1 MGIDLPLIW
10 ASIIL
15 FGVAMYVFMDGFDL
29 GLGII
34 FPFLKTSEEKD
45 TLINSVAPVWDG
57 NETWLVLGGA
67 SLFGAFPLAYS
78 VILDA
83 LAIPLT
89 FMLLGLIFRGVAFE
103 FRFRAP
109 PKQRAF
115 WDKSFTGGSL
125 VATFFQGVTI
135 GSFISG
141 FNVVDRQFAG
151 GYFDWFSFFPLFCG
165 LGLIV
170 AYALLGSTWLIM
182 RTEGSLQAKMKRAA
196 SYLVILFLII
206 LMIISIITPVLH
218 QQIANRWFSLPNLY
232 LLSLVPILVLLSSYG
247 IWKACHKDT
256 HSLPFTLSLFLII
269 LGLFGFVISVWPYV
283 IPPSITIWEASSPI
297 PSQLFALI
305 GTLFILPIILMY
317 TAWTYYVFRGKVKA
331 DEGYHH

>member
-1 MGIDLPLIW
+1 MGIDLSLIW

-15 FGVAMYVFMDGFDL
+15 FGVTMYVVMDGFDL

-34 FPFLKTSEEKD
+34 FPFIKTAEEKD
-45 TLINSVAPVWDG
+45 TLINTIAPVWDG

-67 SLFGAFPLAYS
+67 ALFAAFPLAYS

-103 FRFRAP
+103 FRFRAI
-109 PKQRAF
+109 PKQRPF
-115 WDKSFTGGSL
+115 WDKAFVCGSI
-125 VATFFQGVTI
+125 VATFCQGVTI

-141 FNVVDRQFAG
+141 FPVVDRQFAG

-165 LGLIV
+165 VGLIA

-182 RTEGSLQAKMKRAA
+182 RTEGHLQAKMKQVT
-196 SYLVILFLII
+196 SYLVIIFFII
-206 LMIISIITPVLH
+206 LIIISIITPMLH
-218 QQIANRWFSLPNLY
+218 KQIADRWFSSPNIFI
-232 LLSLVPILVLLSSYG
+232 LSFVPILVLLCSYG
-247 IWKACHKDT
+247 IWKSCHKNT
-256 HSLPFTLSLFLII
+256 HSLPFLLSLCLIL

-283 IPPSITIWEASSPI
+283 IPTTITIWEASSPI
-297 PSQLFALI
+297 ESQLFALI